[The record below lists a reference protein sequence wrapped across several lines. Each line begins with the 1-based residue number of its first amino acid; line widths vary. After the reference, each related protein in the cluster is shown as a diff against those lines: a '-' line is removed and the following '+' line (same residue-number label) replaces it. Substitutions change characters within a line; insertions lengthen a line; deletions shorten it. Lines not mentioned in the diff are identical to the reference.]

1 MPRFYVSMITAV
13 SAATHN
19 LCDDWG
25 QFVIIDEVRP
35 VLDKLHEPNDN
46 VQSKTMPNIL
56 PTIGEHDVVNIP
68 YVMPSYLKDFGNVST
83 ATSMSLNAM
92 SDVDVDMA
100 NVIAVLSPHKPY
112 STQSKIEML
121 VFFNYFVKMFYRSVN
136 YLWDQVNNHR
146 PIY

>member
-1 MPRFYVSMITAV
+1 MMTTI
-13 SAATHN
+13 SATTHH

-25 QFVIIDEVRP
+25 QFVIIDEVIP
-35 VLDKLHEPNDN
+35 VLDKLYEPNDN
-46 VQSKTMPNIL
+46 VQTKTMPNIL

-92 SDVDVDMA
+92 NDVDVV
-100 NVIAVLSPHKPY
+100 NVITVLSPHKPN
-112 STQSKIEML
+112 SNPSSLEML
-121 VFFNYFVKMFYRSVN
+121 IFFNYFIKMFYSSIN
-136 YLWDQVNNHR
+136 YLWDQVNNRR